1 LALTSD
7 GRRLVVVN
15 RPADTV
21 SIIEVRDAQG
31 QDTNQLVQEVSVG
44 HEPRQVV
51 ISPNDSEAYVTN
63 TASGTVSVIQLT
75 GPNAFR
81 TSSINVGT
89 EPRGCA
95 LTPNGTRLYVANHT
109 AGTVSVIDTS
119 NFNLIGTVNLG
130 GNPTAVAITNNG
142 DTSDTDETV
151 FVTQFYAELIP
162 GGPGEVFDNG
172 KQGVVFAFQ
181 VGSPGSPVKIPLA
194 PVANVGFTAD
204 RSLFCTKLNA
214 NAHSDV
220 FCPDANETN
229 PAATSITADPQ
240 GAYPNQLHAAL
251 IRFNGLFIP
260 SIGAGPEPPIR
271 FNVNVQALI
280 HVVNTGSEQDIPS
293 LTVNLNDQ
301 IKTETQPDN
310 VSGSLQ
316 RLFANDIVDIDAD
329 SAGETFLIVSRGGN
343 CVLRAA
349 LDNSSDRLTLG
360 APNSV
365 VRFQTG
371 NLPTGVVIN
380 SNGTRAYVNNEVN
393 TSVTAINLENNTV
406 IARDIPASNPPVPGT
421 DAHKVLL
428 GKLAFFTALGV
439 PDNGIFNTPL
449 RDIVPLNDRNKAS
462 DNGWSG
468 CGSCHPDGLADGVTW
483 SFGTG
488 PRQTVPLDGSFNHND
503 QNDQRIF
510 NYSAVMGS
518 ITDFNNN
525 SRNVQGGKGFAGDP
539 PNPAIFSHGAT
550 QGASEGLDAMTIWA
564 RTIRAPIM
572 PEPTD
577 EAAINRAEGIF
588 EDQCASCHGGAKWTK
603 SRIVYQNNPTF
614 NADPAAGGVKIDPG
628 LENAGPQIVSFT
640 RNGDK
645 LQFLEPVDSFDAN
658 DQVELRGAGAQ
669 SGQAALGGLGF
680 NVPSLLGA
688 GYHLPY
694 LHNGAAQTLDELFNI
709 HALGGGTISSELDA
723 GQRADLKAFLNA
735 LDEDTQTFDS
745 QTDDFL
751 GN

>member
-1 LALTSD
+1 
-7 GRRLVVVN
+7 
-15 RPADTV
+15 
-21 SIIEVRDAQG
+21 
-31 QDTNQLVQEVSVG
+31 
-44 HEPRQVV
+44 
-51 ISPNDSEAYVTN
+51 
-63 TASGTVSVIQLT
+63 
-75 GPNAFR
+75 
-81 TSSINVGT
+81 
-89 EPRGCA
+89 
-95 LTPNGTRLYVANHT
+95 
-109 AGTVSVIDTS
+109 
-119 NFNLIGTVNLG
+119 
-130 GNPTAVAITNNG
+130 
-142 DTSDTDETV
+142 
-151 FVTQFYAELIP
+151 
-162 GGPGEVFDNG
+162 
-172 KQGVVFAFQ
+172 
-181 VGSPGSPVKIPLA
+181 
-194 PVANVGFTAD
+194 
-204 RSLFCTKLNA
+204 
-214 NAHSDV
+214 
-220 FCPDANETN
+220 
-229 PAATSITADPQ
+229 
-240 GAYPNQLHAAL
+240 
-251 IRFNGLFIP
+251 
-260 SIGAGPEPPIR
+260 
-271 FNVNVQALI
+271 
-280 HVVNTGSEQDIPS
+280 
-293 LTVNLNDQ
+293 
-301 IKTETQPDN
+301 
-310 VSGSLQ
+310 
-316 RLFANDIVDIDAD
+316 
-329 SAGETFLIVSRGGN
+329 
-343 CVLRAA
+343 
-349 LDNSSDRLTLG
+349 
-360 APNSV
+360 
-365 VRFQTG
+365 
-371 NLPTGVVIN
+371 
-380 SNGTRAYVNNEVN
+380 
-393 TSVTAINLENNTV
+393 VTAINLENNTV